1 MKITSAFAVL
11 ALASLT
17 SPMPASAAKDE
28 KLARC
33 NGKQKRPANLYG
45 TVLPTVPDRAAA
57 IPASPT
63 VPHGTPQTPGEP
75 NSSAPP
81 ATNLFPSDAPPNP
94 PLGADTSRT
103 DKVPAIGAVTTSSS
117 ARAALPPKFAS
128 C

>member
-11 ALASLT
+11 AIASLT

-28 KLARC
+28 RLARC

-45 TVLPTVPDRAAA
+45 TVLPTVPDRSAA

-63 VPHGTPQTPGEP
+63 VPRGTPQTPDESR
-75 NSSAPP
+75 SSSPP
-81 ATNLFPSDAPPNP
+81 ATNLFPSDAQRNP
-94 PLGADTSRT
+94 PLGADTSQA

-117 ARAALPPKFAS
+117 ARAALSPNFAS

>member
-11 ALASLT
+11 ALACLT
-17 SPMPASAAKDE
+17 PPMPANAAKDE

-33 NGKQKRPANLYG
+33 NGKHKRPANPYG
-45 TVLPTVPDRAAA
+45 SVLPTVPDRSAS
-57 IPASPT
+57 PASPA

-75 NSSAPP
+75 NLSAPP

>member
-1 MKITSAFAVL
+1 MKITSAFAAI

-17 SPMPASAAKDE
+17 CPMPASAAKDE

-33 NGKQKRPANLYG
+33 NGKHRRPANPYG
-45 TVLPTVPDRAAA
+45 SVLPTVPDRSAAS
-57 IPASPT
+57 PASPT
-63 VPHGTPQTPGEP
+63 VPRGTPPMQGDPG
-75 NSSAPP
+75 SSAPP

-103 DKVPAIGAVTTSSS
+103 DKVPAIGAVTTSSGAS
-117 ARAALPPKFAS
+117 AALPPQFAS